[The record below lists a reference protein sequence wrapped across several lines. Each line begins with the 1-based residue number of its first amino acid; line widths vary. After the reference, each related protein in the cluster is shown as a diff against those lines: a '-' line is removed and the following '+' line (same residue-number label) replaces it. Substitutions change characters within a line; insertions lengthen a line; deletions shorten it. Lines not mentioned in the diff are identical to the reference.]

1 MTVKSVLSCMICN
14 FRYIISLMTHD
25 LPLDQPSSGSRDRFV
40 RRGLKIT
47 HLRLIAALAE
57 TGQISAAA
65 AYLAISQPAASRL
78 LAELERITGA
88 PLYQRRPRGV
98 TLSAFGTRLAAWA
111 QTVLRDLDA
120 ADREIA
126 EMAAGARGVVAIGAV
141 TGPALE
147 IVLPVLRQ
155 ARLSH
160 PGIAAEIVVDTSD
173 KLAELLMADRLDFYI
188 GRIPQTLGH
197 TAFSAVPIGAE
208 PVSLI
213 VREQHPLLRDG
224 AATLAASV
232 RYDWVMQGPGG
243 LLRHTVENYLLERGL
258 SLPARITSTSSILM
272 TLAMIA
278 RSNAIAPIARSV
290 AQFFGGEDGLSGRID
305 TLPIAGDLS
314 VAPYSILHRVNRELS
329 PSSRVIFEM
338 LRARAKA
345 LMEEDVAVAPP
356 AGG

>member
-1 MTVKSVLSCMICN
+1 MSDDCSD
-14 FRYIISLMTHD
+14 D
-25 LPLDQPSSGSRDRFV
+25 LPSHGGRDRLV
-40 RRGLKIT
+40 RRGLRLT
-47 HLRLIAALAE
+47 HLRLIAAIAE

-78 LAELERITGA
+78 LAEFERIAGA

-98 TLSAFGTRLAAWA
+98 TLTAFGVRLAAWA

-126 EMAAGARGVVAIGAV
+126 EMAAGARGGVAIGAV

-173 KLAELLMADRLDFYI
+173 KLSELLMADRLDFYI
-188 GRIPQTLGH
+188 GRIPQH
-197 TAFSAVPIGAE
+197 FDHSDFSAVPVGAE

-213 VREQHPLLRDG
+213 VRENHPLLRAD
-224 AATLAASV
+224 AALLEDSV

-243 LLRHTVENYLLERGL
+243 LLRHTVESYLLERGL
-258 SLPARITSTSSILM
+258 TLPARVTSTSSMLM
-272 TLAMIA
+272 TLALIA
-278 RSNAIAPIARSV
+278 RSNAIAPVARSV
-290 AQFFGGEDGLSGRID
+290 AQFFGGDDGLSGRID
-305 TLPIAGDLS
+305 TLPIALDLA
-314 VAPYSILHRVNRELS
+314 VAPYSILRRLNRELS

-338 LRARAKA
+338 LRARSRA
-345 LMEEDVAVAPP
+345 LLNDHATGPERAS
-356 AGG
+356 G